1 MSSLL
6 MKTDDSD
13 DENESFRTK
22 MCIKIRKFLRLK
34 DIHKVRDTMRYND
47 RLMCDEHV
55 CKRKQ
60 QRSCKDYN
68 NNQSDSE
75 MSVVYAF
82 DTEDESGDEIDK
94 LIKKQNG
101 EPFEWFTVWTEI
113 STNLEKLKLIGEI
126 YSSLEYFTYLIQ
138 LHIDHRIELDLLCY
152 RCLLNCMKPE
162 LIVKIFDLNLLN
174 TKDQFHIGCLY
185 TNNDLFE
192 GIDVNA
198 DNIETINKYAS
209 ELLLSLSV
217 LIYKDKSALKYGESI
232 INSLNTDLAVFI
244 NREDRDTGRKANAN
258 NSLSQAVKQLLKAC
272 VLNGFFE
279 TKRSLDSFLS
289 NREFEMEDLDS
300 STDDSLSEMLS
311 SDDEPN
317 PLVNFVQRHIRLNE
331 NNLAAADIIMR
342 AERAD
347 GNRQQPYNPRSPPPA
362 PPPLPP
368 RLPARRQVPA
378 QQNPVNNN
386 NERAQPVRLKSVGDR
401 INLSSSSNELNLLIC
416 PMSLKNLCRLKIK
429 SEMNPYNLDSVN
441 TLRILPNVLKKFV
454 IFQDEVDE
462 IVRLTNEK

>member
-101 EPFEWFTVWTEI
+101 EPFEVNKFTTAKQQQCIHNIFIKLFFFVFAKWFTVWTEI

-174 TKDQFHIGCLY
+174 TKDQFHIGNIHILI
-185 TNNDLFE
+185 LFSFIMIM
-192 GIDVNA
+192 GI
-198 DNIETINKYAS
+198 YS
-209 ELLLSLSV
+209 
-217 LIYKDKSALKYGESI
+217 
-232 INSLNTDLAVFI
+232 
-244 NREDRDTGRKANAN
+244 
-258 NSLSQAVKQLLKAC
+258 
-272 VLNGFFE
+272 
-279 TKRSLDSFLS
+279 
-289 NREFEMEDLDS
+289 
-300 STDDSLSEMLS
+300 
-311 SDDEPN
+311 
-317 PLVNFVQRHIRLNE
+317 
-331 NNLAAADIIMR
+331 
-342 AERAD
+342 
-347 GNRQQPYNPRSPPPA
+347 
-362 PPPLPP
+362 
-368 RLPARRQVPA
+368 
-378 QQNPVNNN
+378 
-386 NERAQPVRLKSVGDR
+386 
-401 INLSSSSNELNLLIC
+401 
-416 PMSLKNLCRLKIK
+416 
-429 SEMNPYNLDSVN
+429 
-441 TLRILPNVLKKFV
+441 
-454 IFQDEVDE
+454 
-462 IVRLTNEK
+462 